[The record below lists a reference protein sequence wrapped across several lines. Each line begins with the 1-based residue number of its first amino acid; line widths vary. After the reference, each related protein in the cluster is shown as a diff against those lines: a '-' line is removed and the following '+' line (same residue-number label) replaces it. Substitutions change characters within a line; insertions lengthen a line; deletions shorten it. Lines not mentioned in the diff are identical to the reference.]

1 MPFLLLFFEM
11 WLEQEIIWK
20 HDECQRANGI
30 KLIAFSF
37 ILIKLFIA
45 KVSLLCQSSVEGA
58 FGHVHSSNNSSF

>member
-1 MPFLLLFFEM
+1 MVIARKLY
-11 WLEQEIIWK
+11 QK

-45 KVSLLCQSSVEGA
+45 KVSLLCQSSVEGHLVTFIA
-58 FGHVHSSNNSSF
+58 VIILRSRFLNENHL